1 MYKLVVVTDP
11 ENAHGFRLAG
21 VDVVEVRDPQDV
33 RGKIVSL
40 INDDDSGIIAVNED
54 FMAAIDDR
62 TRDRIEKIYRPIV
75 VPIPARKKIEVA
87 EERREYL
94 ARLIRRAVGFDIK
107 LRRG

>member
-11 ENAHGFRLAG
+11 ESAHGFRLAG
-21 VDVVEVRDPQDV
+21 VDVVEVVDAQEA
-33 RGKIVSL
+33 RGQIISL
-40 INDDDSGIIAVNED
+40 INDDDSGIVAVNED
-54 FMAAIDDR
+54 FIAAIDDR
-62 TRDRIEKIYRPIV
+62 TREKIEKIYRPVV
-75 VPIPARKKIEVA
+75 VPIPSKKKIEVA